1 MKSLAFKPQA
11 MKSLSRQ
18 CGMTFIGMIF
28 LGAIVFS
35 LIVLAAKMAPAY
47 IEYMSVKK
55 LMYKIG
61 HEDHFATMS
70 NQEIAKEFDDGANI
84 SYIHSVKSSDLTIYE
99 TDQKVV
105 AAEYQVVTPLI
116 ANVSLLMKF
125 KATTEH

>member
-1 MKSLAFKPQA
+1 MKTSVHQ
-11 MKSLSRQ
+11 R
-18 CGMTFIGMIF
+18 GMTVVGLVF
-28 LGAIVFS
+28 LGAVAFS
-35 LIVLAAKMAPAY
+35 LIILVAKMAPAY
-47 IEYMSVKK
+47 IEYASVKK
-55 LMYKIG
+55 LMVKIG
-61 HEDHFATMS
+61 HENNFATMS
-70 NQEIAKEFDDGANI
+70 NQEIAKEFDEGANI